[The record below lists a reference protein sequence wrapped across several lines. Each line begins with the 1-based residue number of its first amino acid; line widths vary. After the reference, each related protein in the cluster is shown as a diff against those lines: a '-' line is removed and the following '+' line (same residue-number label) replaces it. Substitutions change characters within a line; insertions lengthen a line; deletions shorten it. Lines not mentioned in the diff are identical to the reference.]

1 MGMAGMYVTLIGF
14 IICLGL
20 VGGVFIYFLRGA
32 LPSEDS
38 KRIDPIKT
46 EHDDLHL

>member
-1 MGMAGMYVTLIGF
+1 MAILWITVIGF

-32 LPSEDS
+32 LPSDDS

-46 EHDDLHL
+46 ENDDYHP